1 MDELWNEFD
10 KAQDPDT
17 KNDPETCKNKN
28 KFLLLNWILA
38 VLLIINILSCLQVKN
53 VQPILGI
60 SISSILT

>member
-28 KFLLLNWILA
+28 KFLLLN
-38 VLLIINILSCLQVKN
+38 
-53 VQPILGI
+53 
-60 SISSILT
+60 